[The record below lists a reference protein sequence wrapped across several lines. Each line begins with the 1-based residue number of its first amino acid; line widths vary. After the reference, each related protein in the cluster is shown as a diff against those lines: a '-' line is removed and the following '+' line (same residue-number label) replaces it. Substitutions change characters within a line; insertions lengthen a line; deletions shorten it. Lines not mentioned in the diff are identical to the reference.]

1 MKFCEL
7 EKEVLDRISK
17 DWIDSRE
24 LHVTLVES
32 GHPASYYDV
41 RVSLD
46 GLQLRGTVEV
56 KRCHVDCTMYRSN
69 SGFHLLG
76 ATQE

>member
-17 DWIDSRE
+17 DWIDSRK
-24 LHVTLVES
+24 LYDILVES
-32 GHPASYYDV
+32 GHLASYYDV

-46 GLQLRGTVEV
+46 GLQLRGIVEV
-56 KRCHVDCTMYRSN
+56 KRGGLPWPGMVEVRRV
-69 SGFHLLG
+69 
-76 ATQE
+76 

>member
-7 EKEVLDRISK
+7 EKDVLDLISK
-17 DWIDSRE
+17 EWIDSRK
-24 LHVTLVES
+24 LHAILVES

-56 KRCHVDCTMYRSN
+56 KR
-69 SGFHLLG
+69 SGLPWPDII
-76 ATQE
+76 EVRRVSC